1 MIKVLGVNMNN
12 MSTYIVYGNENS
24 ENGHACDGCFWSIAF
39 WIRCGLN
46 VELFLGQLS
55 AFRVKN

>member
-12 MSTYIVYGNENS
+12 ASTYIMYCNENR
-24 ENGHACDGCFWSIAF
+24 ENGSACDGCFWSITF

-46 VELFLGQLS
+46 VELFLGQPP